1 MTKPAEQETAR
12 IEIKSLSKSFATPV
26 LKDVNLSI
34 SKGSIHGLVGE
45 NGAGKS
51 TLINIING
59 LLPMDS
65 GELFLDGHRYRV
77 SKMRDAMRAGLSLA
91 AQELSLIENLS
102 IAENISLKSFPK
114 GIVLLDYASIKQRS
128 EELQKLVGL
137 TEVEPHTLVNKLS
150 LAQKQLVELAKALS
164 ANARLLILDEPT
176 AALTGP
182 QADQLHRIIR
192 ERAHQGTSVIYV
204 SHRLDDVL
212 AVCDTVSV
220 LRNGVIVHTGPSNT
234 LTSQMLIKHMS
245 GNSLLTHEH
254 DKERA
259 VGKPCLIV
267 KKLTTADLPNPID
280 LTCHQGEILGI
291 AGLAGAGRSELLEA
305 IFALTDKTSGE
316 VSVITPNACN
326 TIETPQQAVKLGVGF
341 LAEDRK
347 TQGIFAG
354 HTIAMN
360 TTIAKLNRVSNRWGK
375 LSDLVEKLQVD
386 GLIKSLNVKCDSADQ
401 TIDKLSGGNQQKLL
415 IGRWIHAEAKILLL
429 DEPTRG
435 VDVSAKFSIHEQLR
449 ELRDSGATM
458 LVVSSELEELTALC
472 DRIIVL
478 SNRKHVASFK
488 RGNWSH
494 DDILAA
500 AFSEYTNE
508 KIANEKITNEK

>member
-65 GELFLDGHRYRV
+65 GELFLDGQRYRTT
-77 SKMRDAMRAGLSLA
+77 KMRDAMRAGLSLA

-102 IAENISLKSFPK
+102 IAENISLKSLPK
-114 GIVLLDYASIKQRS
+114 GMVILDSACIKQRS

-164 ANARLLILDEPT
+164 ADARLLILDEPT

-182 QADQLHRIIR
+182 QADQLHRIIK
-192 ERAHQGTSVIYV
+192 ERAQQGTSVIYV

-220 LRNGVIVHTGPSNT
+220 LRNGIIVHTGPSDT
-234 LTSQMLIKHMS
+234 LTSQILIKHMS
-245 GNSLLTHEH
+245 GNFLIAHEH
-254 DKERA
+254 DEERA
-259 VGKPCLIV
+259 VGKPCLII
-267 KKLTTADLPNPID
+267 KKLTTEDLPNPIN
-280 LTCHQGEILGI
+280 LTCHQGEILGV

-316 VSVITPNACN
+316 VSVITPNSCN
-326 TIETPQQAVKLGVGF
+326 TIKTPQQAVKLGVGF

-347 TQGIFAG
+347 TQGIFSG
-354 HTIAMN
+354 HTITMN

-375 LSDLVEKLQVD
+375 LSYLIEKLQVD
-386 GLIKSLNVKCDSADQ
+386 GLIKSLKVKCDSADQ

-415 IGRWIHAEAKILLL
+415 IGRWLHAEAKILLL

-435 VDVSAKFSIHEQLR
+435 VDVSAKVAIHEQLR
-449 ELRDSGATM
+449 QLRDSGATM

-508 KIANEKITNEK
+508 KITNEK